1 MKLKTDDLPNDI
13 EALKDIIRIQQS
25 RESYLQN
32 QIDQLLEQIR
42 LARHQRFGSQS
53 EKSSPDQLG
62 LFNEAETDQ
71 PDIETLDNT
80 STGTTVQS
88 HQRKKPGRKPLPA
101 ELPRIEVIHD
111 LDESEKTCPYD
122 GHLLKHI
129 GDVSSEQLDIIP
141 ATIQVIRHIRKKYAC
156 PCCDQTIKT
165 ATLPKQP
172 L

>member
-1 MKLKTDDLPNDI
+1 MKTNTNDLPDDI
-13 EALKDIIRIQQS
+13 EALKEIIRSQQS

-42 LARHQRFGSQS
+42 LTRHQRFGSQS

-62 LFNEAETDQ
+62 LFNEAESDQ

-111 LDESEKTCPYD
+111 LDESEKICAHD
-122 GHLLKHI
+122 GHTLKLI
-129 GDVSSEQLDIIP
+129 GETHSEQLDIIP
-141 ATIQVIRHIRKKYAC
+141 AKIQVIRHIRKKYAC
-156 PCCDQTIKT
+156 PCCDQTI
-165 ATLPKQP
+165 
-172 L
+172 